1 MGFTNSRDGVDNHE
15 IVVRIRE
22 FAFPKYC
29 SALSCYGHESSNGDT
44 DVGLSFRGYLPLALV
59 YAGKAIVEGLC
70 TMQDYAKYYK
80 TSFERIGQAQSD
92 ADQQPD
98 QDYMNVYSGFEIV
111 YLALG
116 RKQDRAAKD
125 ALELLNMFAFMS
137 NGEIRESMLKQ
148 AATNPA
154 MEQVQQE
161 KERLKAKINSSWTQT
176 TKDLGIRVLEFLLK
190 DHTNPVLPQVL
201 CNNKRMQF
209 DLSRLRKAL
218 RELSKRSLI
227 IRNADSKS
235 YSLHPVIHVWVRER
249 PEMVLDEPN
258 ATEKSV
264 DTMGEVPGIKRAKP
278 EMRIGRQA
286 LWCEAAATVLAQ
298 AILLPPLGDQE
309 ADEDLRRE
317 LLPHIEYVRK
327 RQDEIRIQIS
337 HNQGL
342 GKWLPAV
349 QPILTP
355 REALRFAKYSR
366 VYSQSANY
374 KESENLLLVVR
385 DFVSSKRGA
394 DHPVTIRVQLGLAG
408 AYLGQGRGPD
418 AANLL
423 EEVLKIC
430 TRSFG
435 DDAQLTLQVM
445 DLLGENHWQQ
455 GRVLTAKTL
464 HETAIDRM
472 TRTLG
477 AEHEDTLRAI
487 THLGRVH
494 DRFLRY
500 HEAKRLHSTAW
511 EGMRKADVLGP
522 NHHDTLTAQDSLAMA
537 YLCIGGNANLELA
550 YQLETDILN
559 KRKQKLGKE
568 HQWTLHSVLNL
579 SRINFARGF
588 SDEAERGLRAGLMVA
603 HRNLGAEH
611 FGTLFGESRLGLMLI
626 CQKRYAEAEELLLKT
641 IETYKIMPGGREGR
655 HPDRLSAMFHL
666 AHCYRLQQK
675 FQPAINICHEIISI
689 MEQIEGRLHPYMR
702 LFEQTRDALSDPNDR
717 GRSLTDE
724 WIFR

>member
-1 MGFTNSRDGVDNHE
+1 
-15 IVVRIRE
+15 
-22 FAFPKYC
+22 
-29 SALSCYGHESSNGDT
+29 
-44 DVGLSFRGYLPLALV
+44 
-59 YAGKAIVEGLC
+59 VEGLC
-70 TMQDYAKYYK
+70 TMQDYAKYYQ
-80 TSFERIGQAQSD
+80 TFFERIGQAQSD

-125 ALELLNMFAFMS
+125 ALELLNMFAFLS
-137 NGEIRESMLKQ
+137 NGEIQESMLEQ

-154 MEQVQQE
+154 VEQAQQE
-161 KERLKAKINSSWTQT
+161 KERVRAKSKNSWTQN
-176 TKDLGIRVLEFLLK
+176 TKDLGIQVIEFLLR

-201 CNNKRMQF
+201 CNNRKVRF

-227 IRNADSKS
+227 IRNATNKS
-235 YSLHPVIHVWVRER
+235 YSLHPVVHVWVRER
-249 PEMVLDEPN
+249 PEMVLDESI
-258 ATEKSV
+258 ATEKGV
-264 DTMGEVPGIKRAKP
+264 DTIGEVPGIKRAKP

-286 LWCEAAATVLAQ
+286 LWCEAAATLLTQ

-309 ADEDLRRE
+309 ADADLRRE

-337 HNQGL
+337 NKQDL
-342 GKWLPAV
+342 DKWLPAV
-349 QPILTP
+349 RSTITAK
-355 REALRFAKYSR
+355 EALRFAKYSR

-374 KESENLLLVVR
+374 RESENLLLVVR
-385 DFVSSKRGA
+385 DFVCRKRGA
-394 DHPVTIRVQLGLAG
+394 DHPVTIKVQLGLAG

-418 AANLL
+418 AADLL
-423 EEVLKIC
+423 EEVLKTC

-500 HEAKRLHSTAW
+500 HEARTLHATAW

-537 YLCIGGNANLELA
+537 YLCIGGSENFELA
-550 YQLETDILN
+550 YRLETDILN
-559 KRKQKLGKE
+559 KRTQKLGKE

-579 SRINFARGF
+579 SRINFARGAYG
-588 SDEAERGLRAGLMVA
+588 EAENGLRAGLKVA

-611 FGTLFGESRLGLMLI
+611 FGTLFGKSRLGLMLI
-626 CQKRYAEAEELLLKT
+626 CQRRYAEAEDLLIRT

-655 HPDRLSAMFHL
+655 HPDRVSAMFHL

-675 FQPAINICHEIISI
+675 FDPAIAVCHEIILI
-689 MEQIEGRLHPYMR
+689 MESIEGKLHPYMK